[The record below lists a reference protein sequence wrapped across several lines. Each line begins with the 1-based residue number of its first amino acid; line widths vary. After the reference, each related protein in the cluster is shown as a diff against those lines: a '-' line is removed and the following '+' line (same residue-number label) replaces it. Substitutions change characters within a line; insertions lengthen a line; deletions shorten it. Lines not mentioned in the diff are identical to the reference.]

1 MGSSPA
7 GGLEHQRGQAFKGQM
22 GMLNL
27 GNLVGQQENAP
38 GIPSI
43 SWGDVLSSS
52 RSSLGL
58 STGGTAFVEPNT
70 ADQHAHDYG
79 DCPSSSSFKV
89 FSSKC
94 EFPLH
99 FFKKLILTRNWK
111 AGTIT
116 IAWHVSFHPK
126 CAIGQF
132 LYLP

>member
-1 MGSSPA
+1 MSGSKPAFTSPLDKVHPMGSSPA
-7 GGLEHQRGQAFKGQM
+7 GGLEHQRVQAFKEHL

-58 STGGTAFVEPNT
+58 STGGTAFVEPAS
-70 ADQHAHDYG
+70 ADQHVHDYG
-79 DCPSSSSFKV
+79 DFPSSSSYTEV

-94 EFPLH
+94 EFPFA
-99 FFKKLILTRNWK
+99 FFEETN
-111 AGTIT
+111 T
-116 IAWHVSFHPK
+116 
-126 CAIGQF
+126 
-132 LYLP
+132 Y